1 MGHLKYKMQIP
12 KQRRKEKGK
21 HEEGAKNVQMKSAYR
36 SSLTIQKID
45 NRTLD
50 KIIVHNDD
58 VDVDVDTLSWTVR
71 KD

>member
-1 MGHLKYKMQIP
+1 
-12 KQRRKEKGK
+12 
-21 HEEGAKNVQMKSAYR
+21 MKSAYR

-58 VDVDVDTLSWTVR
+58 VDVDTLSWTVR

>member
-1 MGHLKYKMQIP
+1 
-12 KQRRKEKGK
+12 
-21 HEEGAKNVQMKSAYR
+21 MKSAYR